1 MNRLKLS
8 TQILIIIVCCVVA
21 IPVIVFSF
29 ITPILRLAVSKNIYS
44 TLDYQ
49 LDLTFSDSN
58 KLLNSLM
65 IITANGSIEHINL
78 KETENILTIDEI
90 SDLIESVQAKSV
102 GDSKGNIRL
111 RSGGYIYY
119 VCRVYEDRSAKIS
132 FAVSGG
138 VFSSE
143 SLMKYV
149 ALSMLF
155 MILPVIFLL
164 VWFSYFSRSIHSI
177 ERAVTDDSV
186 KKKCLSKELQSLSD
200 TIDVYK
206 EEIKEATEQKQ
217 RLLQNISHEL
227 KTPITTIK
235 MYAEGIED
243 GIYKDGDIKKSTSI
257 IKEETDVLLDRVTK
271 IMNINKL
278 YHIETSEVPQKYE
291 KIVLA
296 EVMFEMLEK
305 YDKRAPDVH
314 FTAELERSEWRGSS
328 EIWKNI
334 IENIFDNNIK
344 HGAKNIN
351 ITMKKGLLVIENDGD
366 KIEDEIFAR
375 IFEPFMKGQ
384 NGNFGLGLNIIQ
396 RALKLLDY
404 KVEIK
409 NADGEKG
416 VIYKIS
422 EK

>member
-8 TQILIIIVCCVVA
+8 TQILVIVMCCVVA
-21 IPVIVFSF
+21 IPVIVFAF
-29 ITPILRLAVSKNIYS
+29 ITPIMRLAVSNNIYS

-65 IITANGSIEHINL
+65 IITPGGEISHINL
-78 KETENILTIDEI
+78 KESENVITLDDVD
-90 SDLIESVQAKSV
+90 SLIGAVQKKPA
-102 GDSKGNIRL
+102 GDSRGNIRM
-111 RSGGYIYY
+111 RTGGFIYY
-119 VCRVYEDRSAKIS
+119 VCRVYEDKSAKIA
-132 FAVSGG
+132 FTASGNI
-138 VFSSE
+138 STSE
-143 SLMKYV
+143 TLMKYV

-155 MILPVIFLL
+155 MLLPVIFLL

-177 ERAVTDDSV
+177 ERAVTDDTV
-186 KKKCLSKELQSLSD
+186 KKKCMSKELQSLSD

-278 YHIETSEVPQKYE
+278 YHIETSEVPQRYE

-305 YDKRAPDVH
+305 YEKRAPDVH
-314 FTAELERSEWRGSS
+314 FEAELERSEWRGSND
-328 EIWKNI
+328 IWRTI
-334 IENIFDNNIK
+334 IENVFDNNIK
-344 HGAKNIN
+344 HGAKNIK
-351 ITMKKGLLVIENDGD
+351 ITMNKGVLIIENDGD
-366 KIEDEIFAR
+366 KIEEEIFDR

-396 RALKLLDY
+396 RALKLLNY

-409 NADGEKG
+409 NADGDHG

>member
-8 TQILIIIVCCVVA
+8 TQILIIVLCCIVV
-21 IPVIVFSF
+21 IPTIVFSF
-29 ITPILRLAVSKNIYS
+29 ITPIFRVAISKNIYK
-44 TLDYQ
+44 TLTYQ
-49 LDLTFSDSN
+49 LDLTFSDSD

-65 IITANGSIEHINL
+65 IVDASGNILHVNL
-78 KETENILTIDEI
+78 KDSEKVLSVDELGDVI
-90 SDLIESVQAKSV
+90 NAVIGNDV
-102 GDSKGNIRL
+102 GDGKANMRTRTGE
-111 RSGGYIYY
+111 YVYY
-119 VCRVYEDRSAKIS
+119 AYRVYEDKSARIA
-132 FAVSGG
+132 FTVSGG
-138 VFSSE
+138 GSFFASE
-143 SLMKYV
+143 SLVKYV
-149 ALSMLF
+149 SLSMVF
-155 MILPVIFLL
+155 MAIPVLL
-164 VWFSYFSRSIHSI
+164 LLIWFSSLERSIQSI
-177 ERAVTDDSV
+177 ERAVTDDTV
-186 KKKCLSKELQSLSD
+186 KKKCVSKELKSLSD

-257 IKEETDVLLDRVTK
+257 IKEETDVLLDRVNK

-278 YHIETSEVPQKYE
+278 YHIETSEVPQRYE

-305 YDKRAPDVH
+305 YNKRAPDVH
-314 FTAELERSEWRGSS
+314 FEAELERSEWRGDA
-328 EIWKNI
+328 EIWRSI
-334 IENIFDNNIK
+334 IENVFDNNIK
-344 HGAKNIN
+344 HGAKNIK
-351 ITMKKGLLVIENDGD
+351 ITMKKGLLLIENDGD
-366 KIEDEIFAR
+366 KIEDEIMSR

-409 NADGEKG
+409 NTEAGVLYRIYEK
-416 VIYKIS
+416 
-422 EK
+422 

>member
-8 TQILIIIVCCVVA
+8 TQILIIVVCCIVA
-21 IPVIVFSF
+21 IPVLVFSC

-44 TLDYQ
+44 TLNYQ

-58 KLLNSLM
+58 RLLNSLM
-65 IITANGSIEHINL
+65 IIDSNGGIEHVNL
-78 KETENILTIDEI
+78 KDTENNLTFDEI
-90 SDLIESVQAKSV
+90 NEMIENVREKPV
-102 GDSKGNIRL
+102 GDSKGNVRL

-119 VCRVYEDRSAKIS
+119 VCRVYEDGSAKIS
-132 FAVSGG
+132 FTESGG
-138 VFSSE
+138 IFASE
-143 SLMKYV
+143 SLMRYV
-149 ALSMLF
+149 FLSMVF
-155 MILPVIFLL
+155 MIIPIIFLL
-164 VWFSYFSRSIHSI
+164 VWFSYVSRSIHSI
-177 ERAVTDDSV
+177 ERAVTDESV
-186 KKKCLSKELQSLSD
+186 KKKCMSKELQSLSD

-206 EEIKEATEQKQ
+206 DEIKEATEQKQ

-278 YHIETSEVPQKYE
+278 YHIETSEVPQRYE
-291 KIVLA
+291 KIILA

-305 YDKRAPDVH
+305 YDKRAPNVH
-314 FTAELERSEWRGSS
+314 FTAELERSEWRGNSD
-328 EIWKNI
+328 IWKNI

-366 KIEDEIFAR
+366 KIEEEIFVR

-409 NADGEKG
+409 NADGDKG
-416 VIYKIS
+416 VIYKIT